1 MATEQADKGR
11 ITASWVTPRF
21 AAEVR
26 ELAER
31 DHRSV
36 GSLIRLAVED
46 RLATSAPP
54 AIDKMA
60 SPS

>member
-1 MATEQADKGR
+1 MEQADKGR

-26 ELAER
+26 ELAEP

-36 GSLIRLAVED
+36 SSLIRLAVETD
-46 RLATSAPP
+46 SRLRPRP